1 MFAGQ
6 RRRARHD
13 GRLRDGAD
21 EQAERRDYDKLAALQ
36 QPMFESRLD
45 ARKRIDAVLT
55 AQQHEELRRG
65 WPGPR

>member
-36 QPMFESRLD
+36 KQMFESRLD

-55 AQQHEELRRG
+55 AQQREELRRG